1 MSAKKIQVRVVYF
14 DKIETFFVHTF
25 ELVYALKE
33 LIKNKDQIAVENQ
46 MLVYLGLEL
55 DDTKTF
61 GSYNIVSDSIITLQM
76 SIALQ
81 KKHAHL
87 LKTPNVKVNQ
97 VVSSTLPENQYAI
110 GYYDNIPTATFNPNK
125 SQYRNGWDEYETHHG

>member
-1 MSAKKIQVRVVYF
+1 MSSKKIQVKVVYF
-14 DKIETFFVHTF
+14 NKVETFMVSVY

-33 LIKNKDQIAVENQ
+33 LIKNKDQIPVENQ

-61 GSYNIVSDSIITLQM
+61 GNYNIDNDSIIALQM

-87 LKTPNVKVNQ
+87 LLAIEKPNSGSDSGSNAYPV
-97 VVSSTLPENQYAI
+97 
-110 GYYDNIPTATFNPNK
+110 GYYDNIPLNSYPSSTTRSAWF
-125 SQYRNGWDEYETHHG
+125 DYETHQG